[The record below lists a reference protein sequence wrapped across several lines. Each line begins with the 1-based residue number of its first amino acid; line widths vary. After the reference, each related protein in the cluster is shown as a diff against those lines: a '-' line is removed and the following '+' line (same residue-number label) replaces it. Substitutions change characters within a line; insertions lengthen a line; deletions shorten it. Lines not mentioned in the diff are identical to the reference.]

1 MKGIQF
7 EQKKCSCVVRTP
19 SISVAEFSRNR
30 KIHCLRSRLCG
41 ISDFQLIYSFKTAYN
56 IHTCVILC
64 LLIHQTW
71 THVLTQI
78 SIIYWSEKTKEAD
91 QSKHIWLETRRISKP
106 QAYTR
111 QWQVAGARVA
121 TIQNTYSFMTIRT
134 IVQSHH
140 VNLLWKYHLLSITI
154 QPIGRMCA
162 LALKWMNHRRPISTP
177 YIYSSRFCRDYSS
190 RRRQRRTSARPMD
203 HYSL

>member
-1 MKGIQF
+1 M
-7 EQKKCSCVVRTP
+7 RTP

-71 THVLTQI
+71 TLDTRVNPNIDYLLK
-78 SIIYWSEKTKEAD
+78 WKD